1 MDPAA
6 GAAKAA
12 EVMEAGS
19 RLGVFWNHTVHA
31 PDIRAIFRFVYGRHA
46 PGLLDGGGVV
56 LGTMRPDTAVD
67 PDAQALR
74 NAGSFRAVERRTYRW
89 ARTYSIESWLDELPT
104 HSDHRFLASGVRAAP
119 LRRPRPGTGQT
130 WRAVRGRLPDPSPH
144 GGAGRVPGVAAA
156 TTGRRCVPQTR

>member
-104 HSDHRFLASGVRAAP
+104 HSDHRFLASGVRAALFDDLARELARHGEP
-119 LRRPRPGTGQT
+119 FEVGYRTRLLT
-130 WRAVRGRLPDPSPH
+130 AVRDGFPE
-144 GGAGRVPGVAAA
+144 
-156 TTGRRCVPQTR
+156 